1 MQEAEFEPRLE
12 EIPWKRKWQPTPVFL
27 PGEFHGQRSLVGYS
41 PWGHKESDATEQ
53 LTSNSKVT
61 QREEG
66 HFEELSCFSWCQQT
80 ETPRKQVLTQ
90 NKKDFSHCQSCL
102 KRGWTKA
109 NEVLSMK
116 MLKQNWKSMHRR
128 HFNTLPEYMFSNR
141 PFQTW
146 NYWHFSHFV
155 MRANPTHWVSENEE
169 QNYLQTL
176 KKCPLEGRGMLL
188 LE

>member
-1 MQEAEFEPRLE
+1 MQEARFNPRLE
-12 EIPWKRKWQPTPVFL
+12 AIPWKRKWQPTPVVL
-27 PGEFHGQRSLVGYS
+27 PGKSHGQRRLVGYS
-41 PWGHKESDATEQ
+41 PWDHKESDATEQ
-53 LTSNSKVT
+53 LICNNKVT

-66 HFEELSCFSWCQQT
+66 HLEELSCFSWCQQT

-109 NEVLSMK
+109 NVLSMK
-116 MLKQNWKSMHRR
+116 MFKQNWKSTDRR
-128 HFNTLPEYMFSNR
+128 QFNILPECMFSNR

-155 MRANPTHWVSENEE
+155 MRENPTHWVFENEK
-169 QNYLQTL
+169 QNYLRTL
-176 KKCPLEGRGMLL
+176 KTVPWRGRRCSF
-188 LE
+188 